1 MSEYKKNKDIFL
13 QSIGNVKPL
22 KKSNRNFKE
31 INLSP
36 IKTTKTVKAENKS
49 NNITPK
55 TKIPKTKIEDEVNKN
70 NLNKE
75 SYLLKRKLRKG
86 DVSIDRKV
94 DFHGLSLEQAKRKFV
109 KIIDECFYSNAR
121 CILFITGKGIKK
133 SNYSTTHAKL
143 FHGIIRENFQKWVLE
158 KGVASKILSVTPA
171 GFSHGGDGAFF
182 VYLRKSKI

>member
-31 INLSP
+31 INLSS
-36 IKTTKTVKAENKS
+36 IKTTKVVKVEKLSNK
-49 NNITPK
+49 ITPK
-55 TKIPKTKIEDEVNKN
+55 TKIENEVNKN

-133 SNYSTTHAKL
+133 SNHGTTHAKL

>member
-31 INLSP
+31 INLSS
-36 IKTTKTVKAENKS
+36 IKKMKVVKAEKLSNK
-49 NNITPK
+49 ITPK
-55 TKIPKTKIEDEVNKN
+55 TKIEKEVNKN

-94 DFHGLSLEQAKRKFV
+94 DFHGLSLEKAKRKFYYQLIFAIL
-109 KIIDECFYSNAR
+109 KWQIMNYLDHLFGLFY
-121 CILFITGKGIKK
+121 TK
-133 SNYSTTHAKL
+133 Y
-143 FHGIIRENFQKWVLE
+143 
-158 KGVASKILSVTPA
+158 
-171 GFSHGGDGAFF
+171 
-182 VYLRKSKI
+182 

>member
-31 INLSP
+31 INLSS
-36 IKTTKTVKAENKS
+36 IKKMKVVKAEKLSNK
-49 NNITPK
+49 ITPK
-55 TKIPKTKIEDEVNKN
+55 TKIEKEVNKN

-75 SYLLKRKLRKG
+75 SYLQKRKLRKG
-86 DVSIDRKV
+86 KVSIDRKV
-94 DFHGLSLEQAKRKFV
+94 DFHGLSLEKAKRKFF

-133 SNYSTTHAKL
+133 SNYDTTHAKL
-143 FHGIIRENFQKWVLE
+143 FHVIIRENFQKWVLE

-171 GFSHGGDGAFF
+171 GFSHDGDGAFF